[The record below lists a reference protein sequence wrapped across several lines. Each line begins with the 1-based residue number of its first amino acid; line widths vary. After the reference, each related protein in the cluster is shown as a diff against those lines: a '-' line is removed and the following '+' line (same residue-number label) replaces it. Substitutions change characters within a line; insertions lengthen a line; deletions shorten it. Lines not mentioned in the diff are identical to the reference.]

1 MQTALI
7 RIGTRRSPLAL
18 AQANEVAVRL
28 AAAHGWATRWW
39 RGTWSSEAV
48 EIVPMQTNGDAIVDR
63 SLADFGGK
71 GLFTEEIENALI
83 GKRIDIAVHSA
94 KDLPTE
100 LPSGLAI
107 RAVLPREDFRDA
119 FLSSKALS
127 PSELSDGA
135 IVGTSSLRRKAMVLR
150 LRPDL
155 KVVEFR
161 GNVATRMRK
170 LEEGIADA
178 TMLAAAGLNRLGLA
192 DEATSI
198 LEVDDFIPAVGQGV
212 IAIEARGDDD
222 RVGELL
228 APINDVTTA
237 MCLSAERAFLLA
249 LDGSC
254 RTPIGG
260 LATIVNGRLGFR
272 GIIITPDGRRVH
284 EIERDGHLDDFELL
298 GRGAGEE
305 LARRSGPD
313 FFGSI

>member
-1 MQTALI
+1 MQTELI

-18 AQANEVAVRL
+18 AQANEVASRL
-28 AAAHGWATRWW
+28 TAAHGW
-39 RGTWSSEAV
+39 SVDAV

-71 GLFTEEIENALI
+71 GLFTEEIEAALA

-100 LPSGLAI
+100 LPDGLAI
-107 RAVLPREDFRDA
+107 RAVLPREDYRDA

-127 PSELSDGA
+127 PSELPDGA

-178 TMLAAAGLNRLGLA
+178 TMLAVAGLNRLGLA
-192 DEATSI
+192 DKATSI

-212 IAIEARGDDD
+212 IAIEGRREDD
-222 RVGELL
+222 RVGALL
-228 APINDVTTA
+228 EPINDVTTA
-237 MCLSAERAFLLA
+237 ICLSAERAFLLA

-260 LATIVNGRLGFR
+260 LATIVDGRIGFR

-284 EIERDGHLDDFELL
+284 EIERDGNLNDAESL
-298 GRGAGEE
+298 GRDAGEE
-305 LARRSGPD
+305 LARRGGPD
-313 FFGSI
+313 FFGGI

>member
-1 MQTALI
+1 MQTPLI

-18 AQANEVAVRL
+18 AQATEVAVLL
-28 AAAHGWATRWW
+28 AAAHGWPD
-39 RGTWSSEAV
+39 EAV
-48 EIVPMQTNGDAIVDR
+48 EIVPMQTSGDAIVDR

-71 GLFTEEIENALI
+71 GLFTEEIEAALAEN
-83 GKRIDIAVHSA
+83 RIDIAVHSA

-100 LPSGLAI
+100 LPTALAI

-127 PSELSDGA
+127 PSELPEGA

-192 DEATSI
+192 DEAASI

-212 IAIEARGDDD
+212 IAIEARREDD
-222 RVGELL
+222 RVGALL

-237 MCLSAERAFLLA
+237 TCLAAERAFLLA

-260 LATIVNGRLGFR
+260 LATIVDGRIRFR
-272 GIIITPDGRRVH
+272 GVIITPDGGRVH
-284 EIERDGHLDDFELL
+284 EIEEDGNLDDVESL

-305 LARRSGPD
+305 LARRGGPD
-313 FFGSI
+313 FFGGI

>member
-18 AQANEVAVRL
+18 AQANEVSTRL
-28 AAAHGWATRWW
+28 VAAHGW
-39 RGTWSSEAV
+39 SSDAV
-48 EIVPMQTNGDAIVDR
+48 EIVPMQTGGDAIVDR

-71 GLFTEEIENALI
+71 GLFTEEIEAALT
-83 GKRIDIAVHSA
+83 GNRIDIAVHSA

-100 LPSGLAI
+100 LPDGLAL
-107 RAVLPREDFRDA
+107 RAVLPREDVRDA
-119 FLSSKALS
+119 FLSSKARS
-127 PSELSDGA
+127 PAELPVGA

-178 TMLAAAGLNRLGLA
+178 TMLAVAGLNRLGLA
-192 DEATSI
+192 DKAASI
-198 LEVDDFIPAVGQGV
+198 LGVDDFLPAVGQGV
-212 IAIEARGDDD
+212 IAIEARREDE
-222 RVGELL
+222 RVGGLL
-228 APINDVTTA
+228 APIDDVTTA
-237 MCLSAERAFLLA
+237 ICLSAERAFLSA

-260 LATIVNGRLGFR
+260 LAAIVDGRIGFR
-272 GIIITPDGRRVH
+272 GIIVTPDGRQAH
-284 EIERDGHLDDFELL
+284 EIERDGTLNDAETL
-298 GRGAGEE
+298 GRDAGDE
-305 LARRSGPD
+305 LARRGGSD
-313 FFGSI
+313 FFGDL